1 MEKIIGVSV
10 STIFA
15 EAKQNHG
22 FINFT
27 RENIDFVFKI
37 RLLRFQSSTIS
48 LILFS

>member
-1 MEKIIGVSV
+1 MEKLIGVLV

-27 RENIDFVFKI
+27 GENIDFVFKI
-37 RLLRFQSSTIS
+37 R
-48 LILFS
+48 IL